1 MIPIYRMHSLV
12 VQELRPDL
20 FQPPTLFGSFA
31 MREDKD
37 SVLEVRYTGS
47 KFMHIRVAGL
57 REWSA
62 AVYGACRTVQN
73 QVVLPGLI
81 K

>member
-1 MIPIYRMHSLV
+1 MISDYRVHSLI
-12 VQELRPDL
+12 VQELRPDI
-20 FQPPTLFGSFA
+20 FQPPALFRSFA

-47 KFMHIRVAGL
+47 KSMHIRVAGL

-62 AVYGACRTVQN
+62 AVPGAYRTAQN
-73 QVVLPGLI
+73 HAF
-81 K
+81 